1 MNKAIVG
8 VVLAALVVAAP
19 VVAQQNG
26 IATRVS
32 AQLGGKFQDAE
43 CQLKEGHFLVSSA
56 KTKLSTYAT
65 VSDPVIGAR
74 LLREGTEIIRDA
86 TTTKGQEK
94 NGAAWYWLAR
104 INLLQGDMPGADSSF
119 TRAATLAAPCKTD
132 IQKYRT
138 RAWSALVVG
147 AQEFVEQKN
156 TDSATVLYRAAN
168 QINREAPHGFN
179 GLAGLFYD
187 AGKMDSAIAY
197 FNLAAA
203 TTPTDPTYVKVRNK
217 AAYNAAV
224 LLLNG
229 NRYPEAVAAFRRY
242 LGFEPSDIAAKKA
255 LAQAFRGAGMPDSAQ
270 VLERELVASAGNDAG
285 GATGDEGVSEDDL
298 MGIAIKQFNDKNY
311 KEAAATFGRVLA
323 LNPAN
328 RDALFNQAN
337 AYLAL
342 QQGGDLSAAAEK
354 LIEIEPFSEY
364 DHTLRAQGYKLAG
377 NQDGLFK
384 AIVDREALVVNIEIL
399 NLKLTADGATLVGRM
414 TGRDARDENNKQIP
428 ARALTLVVEFLG
440 KGGTVVASQE
450 VQVPPLAAGQVLDL
464 NAVGKGA
471 GVKGWRYRVK

>member
-1 MNKAIVG
+1 MIKAIVG
-8 VVLAALVVAAP
+8 GVLTALIAAAP

-32 AQLGGKFQDAE
+32 GQVGGKFQDAD

-86 TTTKGQEK
+86 TTTKGQDK
-94 NGAAWYWLAR
+94 NPAAWYWLAR
-104 INLLQGDMPGADSSF
+104 VNLLQGDMRGADSAF
-119 TRAATLAAPCKTD
+119 TRAATLAPQCKAD

-138 RAWSALVVG
+138 KAWSALAVG

-156 TDSATVLYRAAN
+156 TDSAMVLYRAAN

-187 AGKMDSAIAY
+187 AGQVDSAIAY
-197 FNLAAA
+197 FGMAAA
-203 TTPTDPTYVKVRNK
+203 TNPTDPAYVKVRNK
-217 AAYNAAV
+217 AGYNAAV
-224 LLLNG
+224 LLLNN
-229 NRYPEAVAAFRRY
+229 NRHAEAVAAFRRY
-242 LGFEPSDIAAKKA
+242 LAFEPTDIAAKKA

-270 VLERELVASAGNDAG
+270 ALERELVASAGTGGGEAAG
-285 GATGDEGVSEDDL
+285 EGAVSEDDL
-298 MGIAIKQFNDKNY
+298 MGIAVKQFNDKNY

-323 LNPAN
+323 LNPTN

-342 QQGGDLSAAAEK
+342 QQGAELSAAAEK
-354 LIEIEPFSEY
+354 LLEIEPLSEY
-364 DHTLRAQGYKLAG
+364 DQTLRAQGYKLAG

-384 AIVDREALVVNIEIL
+384 AIVAREALVVNVEVQ
-399 NLKLTADGATLVGRM
+399 NLKITADGATLTGKI

-428 ARALTLVVEFLG
+428 ARALVLVVEFLG
-440 KGGTVVASQE
+440 KGGAVVTSQE
-450 VQVPPLAAGQVLDL
+450 VQVAPLPAGQSAEL
-464 NAVGKGA
+464 NAVATGP